1 MTNQFFTQS
10 IQVQKIIKG
19 FNLTKSLLVSSI
31 LIGDFHIGK
40 KSLVSYLFPNLVSV
54 DGSNQEKV
62 EEYIKNNDELIIT
75 NFERLTNIESLDF
88 TNKRVIAIAN
98 YMGNEKIIDNLFA
111 FIYYMPPLKE
121 RLEDVELLTQ
131 IFLKEVQTNLV
142 ISQTLTIDTGRLDI
156 SNNSKSLKKS
166 IYEQVFIRNCGA
178 KEIEEILYH
187 YLLENLKGNND
198 YKEYLSLY
206 EKPLIEAGLAK
217 YGSQLK
223 LSNILGINRNTLRK
237 KIYELNLD

>member
-10 IQVQKIIKG
+10 VQVQKIIKG

-31 LIGDFHIGK
+31 LIGDAHIGK
-40 KSLVSYLFPNLVSV
+40 KSLIRHLFPKVVSV
-54 DGSNQEKV
+54 DGANQEKV
-62 EEYIKNNDELIIT
+62 EEYLSNYNELIIT
-75 NFERLTNIESLDF
+75 NFEKLTNIENLDF
-88 TNKRVIAIAN
+88 TNKRIIAIAN

-111 FIYYMPPLKE
+111 FIYHMPSLKE
-121 RLEDVELLTQ
+121 RLEDVSLLTQ
-131 IFLKEVQTNLV
+131 LFIKEVQSNLV
-142 ISQTLTIDTGRLDI
+142 IPQKLNIDTSRLDI

-166 IYEQVFIRNCGA
+166 IYQQVFIRSCGT

-187 YLLENLKGNND
+187 FLLDNMNGNND
-198 YKEYLSLY
+198 YKEYLTLY

-223 LSNILGINRNTLRK
+223 LSTILGINRNTLRK